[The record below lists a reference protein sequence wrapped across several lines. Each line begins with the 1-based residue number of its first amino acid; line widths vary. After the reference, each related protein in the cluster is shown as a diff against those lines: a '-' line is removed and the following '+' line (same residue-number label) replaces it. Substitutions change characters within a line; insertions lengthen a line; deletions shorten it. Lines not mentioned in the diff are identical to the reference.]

1 MTETEKLLLNALEQL
16 QETHSATVQALTSRM
31 DKLERL
37 IAQLA
42 NNQSEQGQLLQN
54 LQSDRQ
60 ALERLSQDLASTLGD
75 LKRWR

>member
-42 NNQSEQGQLLQN
+42 NNQSAQGQLLQN

-60 ALERLSQDLASTLGD
+60 ALEQLSQDLANTLGD